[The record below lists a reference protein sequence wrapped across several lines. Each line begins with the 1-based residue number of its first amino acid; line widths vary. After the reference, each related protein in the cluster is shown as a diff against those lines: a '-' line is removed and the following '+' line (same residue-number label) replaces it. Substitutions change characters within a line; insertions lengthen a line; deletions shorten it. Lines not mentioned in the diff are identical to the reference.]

1 MFTANKFQFLGMI
14 TREYLAQ
21 ILPETTVDNINNL
34 FYIYIYMRIYIYAY
48 IYIISTILPQQLTDI
63 FLIVSVLQ
71 LTLSILE
78 NKHID

>member
-34 FYIYIYMRIYIYAY
+34 FYIYIYIYAY
-48 IYIISTILPQQLTDI
+48 IYICIYIYYFYHFTTTTNRHFSDRFCVTTYIIDI
-63 FLIVSVLQ
+63 G
-71 LTLSILE
+71 
-78 NKHID
+78 K